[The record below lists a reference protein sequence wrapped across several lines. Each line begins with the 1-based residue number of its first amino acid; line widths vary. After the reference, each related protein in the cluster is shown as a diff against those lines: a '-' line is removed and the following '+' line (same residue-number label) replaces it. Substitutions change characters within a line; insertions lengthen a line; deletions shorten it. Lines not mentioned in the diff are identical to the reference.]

1 MSVKAK
7 ELCEQV
13 YRNFSVQHEHYYGKM
28 GGNISSNAYIGITRD
43 FYDKVF
49 TSPNDHTGLVS
60 LEASKKGLKGCDDHF
75 ATPQFVARIIFDN
88 FEDFRGVDGEK
99 LFHELFNFCRR
110 TIKVT
115 SEQNRVLSSYTHNKN
130 GEFFLHEGIVGRYLK
145 EDYTILHSEIGVID
159 TETFLNILNV
169 PDYILDKEKEYIL
182 ADVA

>member
-1 MSVKAK
+1 MSSKAK

-13 YRNFSVQHEHYYGKM
+13 YRNFGVQHEHYYGKM
-28 GGNISSNAYIGITRD
+28 DGNISSNAYIGITRN
-43 FYDKVF
+43 FYDCVF
-49 TSPNDHTGLVS
+49 SSPNDHTGLVS

-75 ATPQFVARIIFDN
+75 ATPQFIARIIFDN
-88 FEDFRGVDGEK
+88 FEDFRGDVGEE

-130 GEFFLHEGIVGRYLK
+130 GEFFLREGIVGRYLK
-145 EDYTILHSEIGVID
+145 EDYTILHNEIGIID

-169 PDYILDKEKEYIL
+169 PEYILEKEKKYIL

>member
-1 MSVKAK
+1 MSKKSVKD
-7 ELCEQV
+7 C
-13 YRNFSVQHEHYYGKM
+13 H
-28 GGNISSNAYIGITRD
+28 
-43 FYDKVF
+43 
-49 TSPNDHTGLVS
+49 
-60 LEASKKGLKGCDDHF
+60 DHF

-110 TIKVT
+110 TIIVT
-115 SEQNRVLSSYTHNKN
+115 GEQNRVLSSYTHNKN

-145 EDYTILHSEIGVID
+145 EDYTILHNEIGVID

-169 PDYILDKEKEYIL
+169 PDYILEKEKEYIL